1 MKNNE
6 FKGLW
11 ISKEILGAK
20 DLNSNDKLILAVI
33 SALDNDNGCYAS
45 FDYIVD
51 CTGIS
56 RSTVI
61 RSINKLV
68 DNGYVDREYINKTS
82 TILRISSVKMT
93 PINST
98 NQNETSVKMNQTSIK
113 MTPPTSVKLNQTS
126 IKMTPNNIDN
136 IDKYNTNNI
145 EVRELPKDSNG
156 NIPLQNQLHIDD
168 VVKVGKVIKKKSNV
182 VKFPCTSY
190 NKKEEARIS
199 FNNLPY
205 SHNVPQTNSEWEDL
219 EYRLLGWK

>member
-33 SALDNDNGCYAS
+33 SALDGNDGCYAS
-45 FDYIVD
+45 FDYIAE

-68 DNGYVDREYINKTS
+68 DNSYLNREYINKTS

-98 NQNETSVKMNQTSIK
+98 NQNETSGKMNRTSIK
-113 MTPPTSVKLNQTS
+113 LTPSTSVNLNQTS
-126 IKMTPNNIDN
+126 VKMTLNNIDN
-136 IDKYNTNNI
+136 
-145 EVRELPKDSNG
+145 
-156 NIPLQNQLHIDD
+156 
-168 VVKVGKVIKKKSNV
+168 
-182 VKFPCTSY
+182 
-190 NKKEEARIS
+190 
-199 FNNLPY
+199 
-205 SHNVPQTNSEWEDL
+205 
-219 EYRLLGWK
+219 